1 MSAKK
6 RWAPTRRKTIGDAY
20 EYDVLSNF
28 SPDVASIADCAARNS
43 SSPAAMIVVTMT
55 TTRRRVPM
63 ITCIITGLRARPMS
77 SCVSAQPAC
86 AMRPMMIKQKR
97 PAAGRHGHVW
107 PTIASRTARKKSCEK
122 RPMWKSSSCFA
133 AVPSLSIGNFSM
145 KSCTIFFGITKCG
158 TITRAP
164 RQPMTVRTLPRG
176 TIGGRGLAARGTS
189 CGRRRI

>member
-1 MSAKK
+1 
-6 RWAPTRRKTIGDAY
+6 
-20 EYDVLSNF
+20 
-28 SPDVASIADCAARNS
+28 
-43 SSPAAMIVVTMT
+43 
-55 TTRRRVPM
+55 M

-86 AMRPMMIKQKR
+86 AMRPMMITQKR

-164 RQPMTVRTLPRG
+164 RQPMTVSGAVQYTPKCEPVWVIMVSASHAPTMPVG
-176 TIGGRGLAARGTS
+176 F
-189 CGRRRI
+189 